1 MRKFG
6 LWRFFPLIVFLATL
20 TIPALTAA
28 AQKQS
33 EPKTEEAIY
42 REVRHQLVML
52 PYYSVFDNLAY
63 SVDGGTVTL
72 LGQVRHA
79 SLKGD
84 AEAMVK
90 RVAGVEK
97 VVNNIEVLPASM
109 NDDRLRRA
117 VFRSI
122 YRFAP
127 LERYA
132 LQAVP
137 PIHIIV
143 KNGNVTLVGV
153 VATEADKNA
162 AGIRANLV
170 SGVFSVKNEL
180 QVENAKK

>member
-6 LWRFFPLIVFLATL
+6 LWKFFPLIVFLTTL
-20 TIPALTAA
+20 TTPALTAA

-33 EPKTEEAIY
+33 EPRTEEALY
-42 REVRHQLVML
+42 REVRHKLVML
-52 PYYSVFDNLAY
+52 PYFSVFDNLAY

-72 LGQVRHA
+72 LGQVERA

-84 AEAMVK
+84 AEAVVK
-90 RVAGVEK
+90 HVAGVEK
-97 VVNNIEVLPASM
+97 LVNNIEVLPASI

-117 VFRSI
+117 EFRSI
-122 YRFAP
+122 YRFSP

-132 LQAVP
+132 RQAVP

-153 VATEADKNA
+153 TATEADKNA
-162 AGIRANLV
+162 AGIRANSV
-170 SGVFSVKNEL
+170 AGVFSVKNEL